1 MLINGNEVNNL
12 FLGGN
17 RFKNIADDYFL
28 PVGTQLYEFW
38 YSNFDKIFKLDTIGK
53 SNGITTLSNTDDII
67 PNAKKIFFDTPAEI
81 VKYYRP
87 NTTVEATNVINI
99 NAKFYSIDKYN
110 TKDYVYI
117 FTPEQFE
124 KVKLSNYI

>member
-12 FLGGN
+12 FLSGS

-28 PVGTQLYEFW
+28 PIGTQMYEYW
-38 YSNFDKIFKLDTIGK
+38 YSNLNNIYRLDTTGN
-53 SNGITTLSNTDDII
+53 SNGIKTMDRFDDII
-67 PNAKKIFFDTPAEI
+67 PNAKKIFFDIPAEI
-81 VKYYRP
+81 MKNYRP
-87 NTTVEATNVINI
+87 NAAVEPTNVINT

-110 TKDYVYI
+110 TKDYVYL

-124 KVKLSNYI
+124 KIKLSNYI

>member
-28 PVGTQLYEFW
+28 PAGTEMYEFW
-38 YSNFDKIFKLDTIGK
+38 YSDFYRIFKLDTTIN
-53 SNGITTLSNTDDII
+53 SNGISTLPSYHII
-67 PNAKKIFFDTPAEI
+67 PNAKKIFYNTPAEI
-81 VKYYRP
+81 VKNYRP
-87 NTTVEATNVINI
+87 NVGVESTNVINI

-110 TKDYVYI
+110 TKDYVYV

-124 KVKLSNYI
+124 KIKLSNYI

>member
-1 MLINGNEVNNL
+1 MKINGQDVNNL
-12 FLGGN
+12 FLNGT

-28 PVGTQLYEFW
+28 PVGTQLYEYW

-53 SNGITTLSNTDDII
+53 SNGITTLNNTDDII

-87 NTTVEATNVINI
+87 NTTVEASIFI
-99 NAKFYSIDKYN
+99 DSNAKFYSIDKYN
-110 TKDYVYI
+110 TIDYVYL
-117 FTPEQFE
+117 FTPQTFE
-124 KVKLSNYI
+124 KLKLSNFI

>member
-28 PVGTQLYEFW
+28 PIGTQMYEYW
-38 YSNFDKIFKLDTIGK
+38 YSNFNNTYRLDTTEN
-53 SNGITTLSNTDDII
+53 SNGIMTMDRFDYII
-67 PNAKKIFFDTPAEI
+67 PNAKKIFFDIPAEI
-81 VKYYRP
+81 MKNYRP
-87 NTTVEATNVINI
+87 NVAVEPTNVINT

-110 TKDYVYI
+110 TKDYVYL

-124 KVKLSNYI
+124 KIKLCNYI